1 MKWFNIL
8 SSRKGCHLACVQSPG
23 VEPLLAPEE
32 RVKTA
37 GPDANS
43 CRQPAFAADVNRL
56 RGCQLFWRRLMA
68 QLKGIKNKY
77 LIREKLDEILQ

>member
-1 MKWFNIL
+1 
-8 SSRKGCHLACVQSPG
+8 
-23 VEPLLAPEE
+23 
-32 RVKTA
+32 VKAA

-43 CRQPAFAADVNRL
+43 CRQPSFAADVNRL
-56 RGCQLFWRRLMA
+56 RGRQLFWRRLMA